1 MSQQSSLSQNHSLRY
16 DAAFKRRAVEQVLF
30 HHCSIAQVARQLD
43 CSPQSVKNWIDR
55 HHESNSVNPVAL
67 TGSIVSSPSS
77 SSSKTPVSPAAFLPL
92 HIDDLPI
99 PTVAKI
105 EIVTLKGLTLRFPV
119 DTPSETLIG
128 VVRQLEVV
136 PC

>member
-1 MSQQSSLSQNHSLRY
+1 MSKNHSLRY
-16 DAAFKRRAVEQVLF
+16 DAAFKRRAVEQVLL
-30 HHCSIAQVARQLD
+30 HHQPIAQVARQLD
-43 CSPQSVKNWIDR
+43 CSPQSVKNWMDR

-67 TGSIVSSPSS
+67 TSSIVPSSPS

-92 HIDDLPI
+92 HRDDLPI
-99 PTVAKI
+99 PVVAKI
-105 EIVTLKGLTLRFPV
+105 EIVTPKGLTLRFPV
-119 DTPSETLIG
+119 DTPCETLIG

>member
-1 MSQQSSLSQNHSLRY
+1 MPKKHLLRY

-30 HHCSIAQVARQLD
+30 HHRSIAHVARQLH

-55 HHESNSVNPVAL
+55 HHESNNTSTIAL
-67 TGSIVSSPSS
+67 SSSPT
-77 SSSKTPVSPAAFLPL
+77 SSKTPVSPAAFLPL
-92 HIDDLPI
+92 HRDDLPI
-99 PTVAKI
+99 PVIANI
-105 EIVTLKGLTLRFPV
+105 EIMTPKGVTLRFPI

-128 VVRQLEVV
+128 IVRQLEAV